1 MEESICNFTNSLG
14 AAIKLLTI
22 YISMSNAHMNCSVE
36 KLINISYRGVGT
48 GLADPASPR
57 PKFAIIIIPILH
69 VIDFL
74 FPVI

>member
-1 MEESICNFTNSLG
+1 
-14 AAIKLLTI
+14 
-22 YISMSNAHMNCSVE
+22 MSNAHMNCSVE

-48 GLADPASPR
+48 GLADPASAR